1 MTAALLRRIAR
12 ERRVLLVPL
21 VTALLANALLAALA
35 VLPLARRAE
44 AAERNGASA
53 EATLRAAE
61 AEHATAVA
69 TLERK
74 SRAEADLDH
83 FYANVLPADVSGAR
97 RQTYVRLADLAREAD
112 LQYLRRLEEVLAPR
126 AQGAGPAPVLSRFE
140 ITMVLRGEYDGVR
153 QFIRDVEASEEFVS
167 IDDVTLA
174 EGNEPGS
181 PLVLSLVMST
191 YFKASPH
198 GR

>member
-21 VTALLANALLAALA
+21 VTALVANGLLAALA
-35 VLPLARRAE
+35 VLPLARRVQ
-44 AAERNGASA
+44 AAERNGAQA
-53 EATLRAAE
+53 EAALRAAE
-61 AEHATAVA
+61 TEHATAVA

-74 SRAEADLDH
+74 SRAETDLEH
-83 FYANVLPADVSGAR
+83 FYAQVLPSDVSAAR

-112 LQYLRRLEEVLAPR
+112 LQYLRRLEEVQAPR

-181 PLVLSLVMST
+181 PLVLSLVLST
-191 YFKASPH
+191 YFKAPPD

>member
-1 MTAALLRRIAR
+1 MTVALLRRIAR
-12 ERRVLLVPL
+12 ERRVILVPL
-21 VTALLANALLAALA
+21 VTALIANGLLAGLA
-35 VLPLARRAE
+35 VLPLARQVRAAEQSGAQAE
-44 AAERNGASA
+44 AA
-53 EATLRAAE
+53 LRAAE
-61 AEHATAVA
+61 TEYATAVA
-69 TLERK
+69 TLDRK
-74 SRAEADLDH
+74 RRAEADLEK
-83 FYANVLPADVSGAR
+83 FYAEVLPATVSAAR

-112 LQYLRRLEEVLAPR
+112 LQYLRRLEEVQAPR
-126 AQGAGPAPVLSRFE
+126 STGTGPAPVLSRFE

-167 IDDVTLA
+167 IDNVTLA

-191 YFKASPH
+191 YFKAPPD